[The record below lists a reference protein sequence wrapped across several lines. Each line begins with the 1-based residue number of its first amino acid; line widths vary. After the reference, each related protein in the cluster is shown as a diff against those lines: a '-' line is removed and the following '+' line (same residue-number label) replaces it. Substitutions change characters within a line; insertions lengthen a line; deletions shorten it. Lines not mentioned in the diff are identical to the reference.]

1 MYGRYNGQTLILK
14 RKFCAHNVMGYSSVS
29 SVYAKQIN
37 ICVWCKAYDSKK
49 VCMVDIMVKS

>member
-29 SVYAKQIN
+29 SVYAK
-37 ICVWCKAYDSKK
+37 
-49 VCMVDIMVKS
+49 